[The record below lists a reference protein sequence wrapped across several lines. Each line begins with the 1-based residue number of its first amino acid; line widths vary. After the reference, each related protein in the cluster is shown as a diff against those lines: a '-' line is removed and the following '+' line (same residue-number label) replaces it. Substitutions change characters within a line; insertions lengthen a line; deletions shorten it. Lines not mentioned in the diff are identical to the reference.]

1 MPVSKE
7 RSVRVDLAGG
17 TLDLWPLNL
26 ILPRVVTLNVAL
38 SLRAQVVVEEIA
50 GPQVVIESRDYD
62 KSYVFTLEQGGETPS
77 LGQLCRE
84 QGCLEMD
91 FVCQLLDGVGLR
103 SGVRL
108 TLSSGSPQGAGLG
121 GSSAMGVAL
130 SEALSELLQLGW
142 SKAKILSYTQA
153 VEARV
158 LNAGPAGYQDYY
170 PALYG
175 GILALVVDGGEV
187 RVEQLFSLEFKQWLE
202 GHMTLVYSG
211 QARNSGINNWQ
222 VYKGFFDQDPT
233 VRQGLEEIARLSHGA
248 YLAIK
253 EGAFSKL
260 PGLLA
265 QEGVHRGELF
275 AGIVPR
281 AVAQLVNS
289 IAALEGFKMCG
300 AGGGGCFILIHS
312 PELKQVVKGQVGAFG
327 MQVLPYQVAPPLI

>member
-1 MPVSKE
+1 M
-7 RSVRVDLAGG
+7 
-17 TLDLWPLNL
+17 
-26 ILPRVVTLNVAL
+26 AL
-38 SLRAQVVVEEIA
+38 SLRAQVVVEKIA
-50 GPQVVIESRDYD
+50 GPQVVIESKDCD
-62 KSYVFTLEQGGETPS
+62 QSYVFTPEQGGQGGETQS

-84 QGCLEMD
+84 QDCLEMD

-108 TLSSGSPQGAGLG
+108 TLSSDSPRGAGLG

-130 SEALSELLQLGW
+130 SEALSEFLQLGW
-142 SKAKILSYTQA
+142 SKTKILRYTQA

-158 LNAGPAGYQDYY
+158 LDAGPAGYQDYY

-187 RVEQLFSLEFKQWLE
+187 RVEQLFSLKFKQWLE
-202 GHMTLVYSG
+202 DHMTLVYSG
-211 QARNSGINNWQ
+211 QTRNSGINNWQ

-233 VRQGLEEIARLSHGA
+233 VRQGLEEIARLAHGA
-248 YLAIK
+248 YLAIT

-265 QEGVHRGELF
+265 QEGAHRGGLF
-275 AGIVPR
+275 AGIVPQ

-289 IAALEGFKMCG
+289 IDALEGFKMCG

-312 PELKQVVKGQVGAFG
+312 PELKQVVKRQVGAFG
-327 MQVLPYQVAPPLI
+327 MQVLPYQVAPPLS